1 MGSAGA
7 HVYLIGTGNAE
18 RSYIKLA
25 WAASEIPLSC
35 GGGGMTR
42 AKEGRESQ
50 GSTQARVAK

>member
-1 MGSAGA
+1 MQEKGQ
-7 HVYLIGTGNAE
+7 

-35 GGGGMTR
+35 GGGGGGLTR
-42 AKEGRESQ
+42 AKEGKESQ